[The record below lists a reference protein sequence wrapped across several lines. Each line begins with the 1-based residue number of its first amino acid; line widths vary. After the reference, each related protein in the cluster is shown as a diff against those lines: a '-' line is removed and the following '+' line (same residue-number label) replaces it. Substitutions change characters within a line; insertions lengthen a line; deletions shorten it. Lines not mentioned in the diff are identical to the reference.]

1 MKSAAKKANSYRE
14 KEIIGWLFIMPV
26 VIGVVAFQ
34 SFPILESLYFS
45 FFKRYNVIT
54 PPEDFG
60 FFNYTY
66 MFKNSHFL
74 KSCSVTAIY
83 TVISVPLN
91 IVLSFLLAL
100 PLNKKIKG
108 VGIYRV
114 FIYLPVII
122 PVTVGG
128 IIWRNFFDVNYGIAN
143 EFLVKIGLERF
154 TFFTSSET
162 AMFSFILTG
171 LWTLGG
177 GMILWLSALKNVP
190 AELYEAANIDGAS
203 AFVKL
208 IKITL
213 PMCTPMFFY
222 NLIMNVIGSLQTFG
236 QVMTLTGGTAGP
248 DDSLLFYVFKVYN
261 DAFNI
266 SAKTMGLACAESW
279 VLFAFISLLTFL
291 MFKTSKWVFYGEEE

>member
-1 MKSAAKKANSYRE
+1 
-14 KEIIGWLFIMPV
+14 
-26 VIGVVAFQ
+26 
-34 SFPILESLYFS
+34 
-45 FFKRYNVIT
+45 
-54 PPEDFG
+54 
-60 FFNYTY
+60 
-66 MFKNSHFL
+66 
-74 KSCSVTAIY
+74 
-83 TVISVPLN
+83 
-91 IVLSFLLAL
+91 
-100 PLNKKIKG
+100 
-108 VGIYRV
+108 
-114 FIYLPVII
+114 
-122 PVTVGG
+122 
-128 IIWRNFFDVNYGIAN
+128 
-143 EFLVKIGLERF
+143 
-154 TFFTSSET
+154 
-162 AMFSFILTG
+162 
-171 LWTLGG
+171 
-177 GMILWLSALKNVP
+177 MILWLSALKNVP

>member
-1 MKSAAKKANSYRE
+1 M
-14 KEIIGWLFIMPV
+14 
-26 VIGVVAFQ
+26 
-34 SFPILESLYFS
+34 
-45 FFKRYNVIT
+45 
-54 PPEDFG
+54 
-60 FFNYTY
+60 
-66 MFKNSHFL
+66 
-74 KSCSVTAIY
+74 
-83 TVISVPLN
+83 
-91 IVLSFLLAL
+91 LAL

-114 FIYLPVII
+114 LIYLPVII

-143 EFLVKIGLERF
+143 EFLVKIGFERF